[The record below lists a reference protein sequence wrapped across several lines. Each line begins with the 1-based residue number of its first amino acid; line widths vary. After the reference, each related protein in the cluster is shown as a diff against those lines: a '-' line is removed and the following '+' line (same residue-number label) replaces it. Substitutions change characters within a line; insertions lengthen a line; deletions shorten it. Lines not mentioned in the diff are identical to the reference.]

1 MTLAQSQGSDSRPI
15 RVLWAV
21 KRFDFWFELTESNV
35 EYMVN
40 LFRQSPQEEPKKRQ
54 GPQDEKKSP
63 KRRRRLKRQRS
74 DEGDNVE
81 AEQRAQEAPL
91 EQEP

>member
-21 KRFDFWFELTESNV
+21 KGFDFWFELTESNV

-40 LFRQSPQEEPKKRQ
+40 LCRQSPQEEPKKRQ

-74 DEGDNVE
+74 DEGSAVE
-81 AEQRAQEAPL
+81 AEQRAEEAPI
-91 EQEP
+91 EPEP